1 MNILRVLSLLFKAE
15 TGALKKVLTRFLVFL
30 VVLAVACILAFI
42 GLGFLV
48 WSSYL
53 YFAGFLS
60 PFLAAL
66 ITGGGTI
73 ILGVILVLAAGL
85 ITGSIKRSR
94 RRARVSDFLNS
105 DALSGAS
112 EFINE
117 YPLES
122 GLTAAAL
129 GFLAGSSPDARQT
142 IADLIIELRQD
153 SRMS

>member
-1 MNILRVLSLLFKAE
+1 MNILRVLSFLFKAE
-15 TGALKKVLTRFLVFL
+15 TAALKTVLARFLVFL
-30 VVLAVACILAFI
+30 VILTISCVLALI

-53 YFAGFLS
+53 YLATFLA
-60 PFLAAL
+60 PFHAAL
-66 ITGGGTI
+66 ITGAGAI

-85 ITGSIKRSR
+85 ITGTIKRSKR
-94 RRARVSDFLNS
+94 SRTVSDFLNS
-105 DALSGAS
+105 DELGGAS

-122 GLTAAAL
+122 GLTAAVL

-142 IADLIIELRQD
+142 IADLLVELRQD
-153 SRMS
+153 SRMN